1 MSWLLSIVTP
11 LFKSSEFKTKRGIT
25 YLVDIFITKPIKI
38 KQNLLTQEISEN
50 HPYHMIKFP
59 YQVCEKPVAT
69 DQIKMQ
75 FAVTNVTVGYT
86 FL

>member
-1 MSWLLSIVTP
+1 MLIFLLQ
-11 LFKSSEFKTKRGIT
+11 
-25 YLVDIFITKPIKI
+25 KPIKI